1 MVADWFNRAG
11 VFNARRDHA
20 RRIHQGDEMREA
32 SVERGEVPGQRY
44 MDVSFSLRIP
54 ADLLASLKIAAGMN
68 NESASNA
75 LRRFARLYI
84 DDTERKMRLR
94 YGGDNHEP
102 R

>member
-1 MVADWFNRAG
+1 MVADWLNRSS
-11 VFNARRDHA
+11 VFNARPDHA
-20 RRIHQGDEMREA
+20 RRIHQGDEMSEA
-32 SVERGEVPGQRY
+32 NDEQAGVPGQRY

-75 LRRFARLYI
+75 LRRFARHYI